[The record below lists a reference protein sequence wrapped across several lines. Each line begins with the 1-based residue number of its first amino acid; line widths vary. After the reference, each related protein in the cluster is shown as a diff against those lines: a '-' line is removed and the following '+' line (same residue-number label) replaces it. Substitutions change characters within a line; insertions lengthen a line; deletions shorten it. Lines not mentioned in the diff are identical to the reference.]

1 MKNFLSKV
9 KGKLTIGATA
19 AVMAVTSV
27 VSASA
32 AGETGLSTYSE
43 QITTQFQNAAND
55 ITPIIISILG
65 VGLGIFA
72 IFKGI
77 KLAKKMFGTV
87 SNG

>member
-1 MKNFLSKV
+1 MNGIKAFLAKAKMKLV
-9 KGKLTIGATA
+9 GGALAGIMAVATA
-19 AVMAVTSV
+19 

-32 AGETGLSTYSE
+32 EEADYTAQILE
-43 QITTQFQNAAND
+43 QFEGAAAD
-55 ITPIIISILG
+55 VIPIILGVMG